1 MDLSKVLKGL
11 KDAKTMKRGVF
22 LDEGRYVLK
31 VRATLM
37 IEPNAGGTA
46 FILESEVLETPD
58 PTNHPVGSERTWYQS
73 FKYKDSAFGELKKFT
88 YAVLKLDPT
97 NPDDKKKIEEQ
108 VDPQIEAM
116 LSEVIENNRFAGIKI
131 RCEVVNR
138 DTKKT
143 FLNKET
149 GEEEHGVFSQ
159 YNFSP
164 YIEPAAA
171 KA

>member
-31 VRATLM
+31 IRSTLM

-46 FILESEVLETPD
+46 FIVESEVLESSD
-58 PTNHPVGSERTWYQS
+58 LTNHPVGSERTWYQS

-97 NPDDKKKIEEQ
+97 NVDDKVKIEKD
-108 VDPQIEAM
+108 VDPNIEAM
-116 LSEVIENNRFAGIKI
+116 LSQVIEQNRFKDLII

-138 DTKKT
+138 ATKTVNAK
-143 FLNKET
+143 T
-149 GEEEHGVFSQ
+149 GELGVFSQ
-159 YNFSP
+159 YNFTP
-164 YIEPAAA
+164 YVAAA
-171 KA
+171 